1 MLPYIRKKLL
11 GKIHADSFK
20 PKGLICIKTNRMIK
34 NINMYILLL
43 VANVSGKLLDIIEMP
58 SESV

>member
-11 GKIHADSFK
+11 GKNHADSFK
-20 PKGLICIKTNRMIK
+20 PKGLIRTNRMIK
-34 NINMYILLL
+34 NLNMYILLL